1 MMTTLAPAECTEAHV
16 FTHIQ
21 ALDSHAYEEVVMDII
36 IGTLPAP
43 FDMRKTE
50 ADLYDY
56 QRDMKDEYLPVI
68 ERALGIRHFQARSDK
83 PVDVALAEA
92 NSLQWYYIAIRPEAT
107 LFTIIKARSPR
118 PCPYLLVQFSGLAQA
133 RLKHR
138 YEGNFDAFVP
148 CGLAGTAGH
157 VDGYKIGEDSS
168 VYEPQQSAAVAHR
181 LWRLAI
187 ERGGS
192 VVSISPKE
200 GGRKEDLEG
209 GSANEPWI
217 RMPQAALDDLW
228 SSEVRPAASKLAAEG
243 AAVPSG
249 TSSAAAAA
257 GSKARSAG
265 ASNQGKRPRDEAGC
279 GDK

>member
-1 MMTTLAPAECTEAHV
+1 M
-16 FTHIQ
+16 
-21 ALDSHAYEEVVMDII
+21 
-36 IGTLPAP
+36 
-43 FDMRKTE
+43 
-50 ADLYDY
+50 
-56 QRDMKDEYLPVI
+56 
-68 ERALGIRHFQARSDK
+68 
-83 PVDVALAEA
+83 
-92 NSLQWYYIAIRPEAT
+92 
-107 LFTIIKARSPR
+107 
-118 PCPYLLVQFSGLAQA
+118 
-133 RLKHR
+133 
-138 YEGNFDAFVP
+138 P

-157 VDGYKIGEDSS
+157 VDGYKIGEGSS

-265 ASNQGKRPRDEAGC
+265 ASNQGKRPHDEAGC